1 MTYLLGTDISIWQ
14 TNDASNPTRFWDARV
29 AKPKGMSFGIVRA
42 SIGSAADK
50 AVAEHVKRFNQA
62 GLPVGCYHYLRSD
75 VSYITQA
82 DKYLETVKAFDLQL
96 PHVCDVEHTG
106 VGLEIVKAWCGRVVS
121 KTGKPVIIYTSPG
134 FWNSLTGVKTATW
147 ALDYRYWVAHY
158 LSSAQGVAYPVRG
171 IPDAVY
177 STPVRPTPLQ
187 PWASNG
193 KSWTFWQFCA
203 AGDGEYYGGDYSNT
217 TQSALDMNVYNGDAA
232 QFVLDFGI
240 GAIPPVEIPPVEL
253 PDLPDTALSARVDRL
268 ESWARGIGYKG

>member
-1 MTYLLGTDISIWQ
+1 MTYLLGTDVSVWQ

-42 SIGSAADK
+42 SIGSAVDK

-82 DKYLETVKAFDLQL
+82 DKYLATVSGLDLQL
-96 PHVCDVEHTG
+96 PHVCDVEHAG
-106 VGLEIVKAWCGRVVS
+106 VGLDMVRAWCGRVAS

-134 FWNSLTGVKTATW
+134 FWNGLTGVKTATW
-147 ALDYRYWVAHY
+147 ALDYDYWVAHY
-158 LSSAQGVAYPVRG
+158 LSVAYPVRG

-177 STPVRPTPLQ
+177 STPGRPTPLQ

-193 KSWTFWQFCA
+193 KDWTFWQFCA
-203 AGDGEYYGGDYSNT
+203 AGDGEYYGGNYSNT
-217 TQSALDMNVYNGDAA
+217 TQSALDMDVYNGDPAKFAA
-232 QFVLDFGI
+232 QFGLD
-240 GAIPPVEIPPVEL
+240 AQPPVVDPPTD
-253 PDLPDTALSARVDRL
+253 PPADIPDTALSARVDEL
-268 ESWARGIGYKG
+268 EAWARGIGFTG